1 METRVIA
8 HIDMDCFYCEVERQ
22 RDPSL
27 RGIPMGVTQYD
38 PFDPKSNGSL
48 IAVSYEARAAG
59 VTRQMRGKEAREKC
73 PDLVLVQVP
82 ASHSKS
88 DINLYREAG

>member
-1 METRVIA
+1 MDLSSQIAQMETRVIA

-38 PFDPKSNGSL
+38 PFDPKVFHPAPISAAPSRRCLDRGSSGP
-48 IAVSYEARAAG
+48 IQAEFAS
-59 VTRQMRGKEAREKC
+59 RGLLRFR
-73 PDLVLVQVP
+73 
-82 ASHSKS
+82 
-88 DINLYREAG
+88 N